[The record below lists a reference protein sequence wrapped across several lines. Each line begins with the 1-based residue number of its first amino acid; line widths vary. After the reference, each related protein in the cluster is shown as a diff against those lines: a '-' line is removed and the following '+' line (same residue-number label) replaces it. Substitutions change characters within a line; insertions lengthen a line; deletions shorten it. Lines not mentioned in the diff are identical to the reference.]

1 MSVFEA
7 ILVGVETAFIPANL
21 LYCFIGVTVGM
32 ITGVLPGIG
41 ALAAISLLLPT
52 TYYLDPTAAII
63 MLGGVYYGAAYGGA
77 TASILLNLPGTPSN
91 AVTCLDG
98 FPMAQNGR
106 AGVALLSA
114 STASFVGGNIGIL
127 IMMLFS
133 PLIASLALQFS
144 SPEYFSMMLFGLVAA
159 STISVGNP
167 VKSIAMVVLGV
178 LLGAVGT
185 DLNSGVSRFTLG
197 IPDLYEGIGL
207 VPISMGLF
215 GIADVIHSIG
225 VNRDSDGRHVDVS
238 FRSMIPSRDDLRR
251 FWGPALR
258 GAGIGSFMG
267 ALPGAGGAIA
277 SFIAYAVEK
286 RISSEP
292 ERFGRGTVEGVAAPE
307 ASNNACDQTAFIPTL
322 TLGIPG
328 SVVMALM
335 LGALMIHGISPGPNL
350 LTDQPRLFWGLVVS
364 FWLGNLMLLILN
376 VPLIGLWVRLLTIP
390 YRYLYPTI
398 VMFICMGV
406 FSLHSSVFE
415 VLLVVF
421 FGVLGYFFKAFGYQP
436 APLVLGF
443 VLGPLIEENLRRS
456 LLLSRGD
463 FIVFLERPVSA
474 GFVVLTGLLIVSAAW
489 PAIRR
494 NRVRRS

>member
-1 MSVFEA
+1 MNFLDA
-7 ILVGVETAFIPANL
+7 ILIGVETAFLPANL
-21 LYCFIGVTVGM
+21 FYCLVGVTVGM

-52 TYYLDPTAAII
+52 TYYLDPTAGIV

-98 FPMAQNGR
+98 YPMAQNGR
-106 AGVALLSA
+106 AGVALLAA
-114 STASFVGGNIGIL
+114 STASFIGGNVGIL
-127 IMMLFS
+127 IMLLFS

-167 VKSIAMVVLGV
+167 VKSIAMVFLGL
-178 LLGAVGT
+178 LLGTVGT

-197 IPDLYEGIGL
+197 IPDLYEGVGL
-207 VPISMGLF
+207 VPIAMGLF
-215 GIADVIHSIG
+215 GIADIIHSIG
-225 VNRDSDGRHVDVS
+225 FDREARGQRVDVS
-238 FRSMIPSRDDLRR
+238 FRSMVPSRDDMRR
-251 FWGPALR
+251 FWRPSLR
-258 GAGIGSFMG
+258 GAGIGSFVG

-277 SFIAYAVEK
+277 SFLAYAVEK

-292 ERFGRGTVEGVAAPE
+292 ERFGQGTLEGIASPE
-307 ASNNACDQTAFIPTL
+307 AANNACDQTAFIPTL

-335 LGALMIHGISPGPNL
+335 LGALMIHGVSPGPNL
-350 LTDQPRLFWGLVVS
+350 LTDQPELFWGLIVS
-364 FWLGNLMLLILN
+364 FWLGNLMLLVLN

-390 YRYLYPTI
+390 YKYLYPAI

-406 FSLHSSVFE
+406 FSLHASIFE
-415 VLLVVF
+415 VLSVVF
-421 FGVLGYFFKAFGYQP
+421 FGVLGYFLRAFGYQP

-463 FIVFLERPVSA
+463 FAIFVERPVSA
-474 GFVVLTGLLIVSAAW
+474 AFVAVTVLLIVSTAW

-494 NRVRRS
+494 AMPRKS